1 MVSRRTSRQYKF
13 VLLRKLEYSLLKIS
27 LATLVAIAI
36 AIALAFASTTS
47 FSQPKPKYMVDSIAF
62 FQVTEVQKTP
72 VWCWAAS
79 IAMTIRAQ
87 GVKWRQEDVVLA
99 TKGQL
104 SVETASEVEM
114 TAFLNRWNM
123 LDYDGRKWSV
133 QSRKYNGF
141 PPTSAIKASLESG
154 RPMIFTYRT
163 GSNSEHAVVLYSAN
177 YPDDGSRLHSVY
189 FYDPYTGEKGEASG
203 SDFRKYTT
211 NAWDVQVTKQ

>member
-1 MVSRRTSRQYKF
+1 MGVF
-13 VLLRKLEYSLLKIS
+13 LLKTIVIAMIS
-27 LATLVAIAI
+27 MAA
-36 AIALAFASTTS
+36 ALTSTST

-104 SVETASEVEM
+104 IIETATEREM
-114 TAFLNRWNM
+114 TNFLNGWNR
-123 LDYDGRKWSV
+123 LDYGGAKWSV
-133 QSRKYNGF
+133 QSRKFNGF
-141 PPTSAIKASLESG
+141 PPNSVIKASLESG

-163 GSNSEHAVVLYSAN
+163 GPNSEHAVVLYSAN
-177 YPDDGSRLHSVY
+177 YPDDGDRLHSVY
-189 FYDPYTGEKGEASG
+189 YFDPYTGEKGAASG
-203 SDFRKYTT
+203 ADFRRNTT
-211 NAWDVQVTKQ
+211 NAWDVQVTRQ